1 MVPEPWCWST
11 RFPVSAFSSC
21 TVKYF
26 LASAPLECT
35 LVQQSIPL
43 MCCPQP
49 LGQLTHFRSFENSTS
64 SDAYYGLEHKRR
76 QTTDSCKADDFSFFF
91 SDTPLGRTQP
101 VPEKAVSYTTG
112 LNSWVF
118 APRCLTALAC
128 IALLPLQVLTV
139 PSANLPVFWSRQVSC
154 RSLSMAVIH
163 SVAFP
168 YSPHSVASMNSYSS
182 PCNGLRLPA
191 SPHPSPRQDVEEL
204 WRPHRMTSPWGSL
217 TQLYRA
223 EGSTH

>member
-1 MVPEPWCWST
+1 MYPGPAV
-11 RFPVSAFSSC
+11 
-21 TVKYF
+21 Y
-26 LASAPLECT
+26 
-35 LVQQSIPL
+35 
-43 MCCPQP
+43 
-49 LGQLTHFRSFENSTS
+49 S
-64 SDAYYGLEHKRR
+64 SDVLSSATW
-76 QTTDSCKADDFSFFF
+76 TTDTFSILWKQHKQWCLLWTRAQKTTDNWLMQSWWFQFFF

-168 YSPHSVASMNSYSS
+168 YSPHSVASMSSYSS

>member
-1 MVPEPWCWST
+1 MPWCWST

-26 LASAPLECT
+26 LASAPLERT
-35 LVQQSIPL
+35 PVQQSIPL

-49 LGQLTHFRSFENSTS
+49 LGQLTHFPSFENSTS

-76 QTTDSCKADDFSFFF
+76 QTTDSCKADDFSFF

-101 VPEKAVSYTTG
+101 VPEKAVSYTMVWIAG
-112 LNSWVF
+112 CSLPGVW
-118 APRCLTALAC
+118 LLLHAL
-128 IALLPLQVLTV
+128 LLPLQVLTV
-139 PSANLPVFWSRQVSC
+139 PSANLPVFWSQQVSC
-154 RSLSMAVIH
+154 RSLFMAVIH

-168 YSPHSVASMNSYSS
+168 YSPHSVASMSSYSG

-191 SPHPSPRQDVEEL
+191 SPHPSPLQDAEEL
-204 WRPHRMTSPWGSL
+204 WRPHRMTSPRGSL
-217 TQLYRA
+217 TQLYRV